1 MSGLTVLL
9 FGVCALLLL
18 MACVSADRVRAL
30 RESWNPSAPDLP
42 DAAFTVARVVL
53 VAAALGGVV
62 VGFQG
67 LAVED
72 RMEWSDD
79 ELTNAVEGATRAL
92 DGSSAYGDPV
102 VVDESADFDAYAST
116 IEQEVG
122 EHGGGDAPQFGVNA
136 ELVGPPESGRAHYEV
151 SARGAGAA
159 FCMAVVRTQVGHV
172 ETAAPGLRGDAAAVK
187 LPEYRFE
194 VSSRAGY
201 C

>member
-30 RESWNPSAPDLP
+30 RESWNPSAPDVP
-42 DAAFTVARVVL
+42 DAAFMVARVVL

-72 RMEWSDD
+72 RMEWSAD
-79 ELTNAVEGATRAL
+79 ELTSAVEGATRAL

-136 ELVGPPESGRAHYEV
+136 ELVGPRSPAGPTTRSRPEGPERP
-151 SARGAGAA
+151 SAWRSSVRGWDTSRRRLPG
-159 FCMAVVRTQVGHV
+159 FAVTPR
-172 ETAAPGLRGDAAAVK
+172 R
-187 LPEYRFE
+187 
-194 VSSRAGY
+194 
-201 C
+201 